1 MELYLTVARVFGT
14 RALQMELFE
23 TEFAD
28 VAQEHD
34 YFSPFT
40 KGERGLRVS
49 VK

>member
-1 MELYLTVARVFGT
+1 
-14 RALQMELFE
+14 
-23 TEFAD
+23 

-49 VK
+49 VKWIGRWR